1 MALNIPLILL
11 KSMILFFLPTIP
23 SSNGLAEK
31 SIQIAKRIFEKAE
44 LDGRDPYLG
53 ILEYQTTPLEVGYTS
68 AELL

>member
-11 KSMILFFLPTIP
+11 KNMILFFSPTIP

-44 LDGRDPYLG
+44 LDGRDPYLN
-53 ILEYQTTPLEVGYTS
+53 T
-68 AELL
+68 ELHP